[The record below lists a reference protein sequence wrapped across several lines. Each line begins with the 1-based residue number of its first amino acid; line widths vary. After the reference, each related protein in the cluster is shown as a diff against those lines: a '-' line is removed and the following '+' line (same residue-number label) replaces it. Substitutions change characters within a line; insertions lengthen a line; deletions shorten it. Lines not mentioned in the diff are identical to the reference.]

1 MSYKI
6 SEAAK
11 VEPSNGVVRLM
22 RQELGVSA
30 FGINELELPPNAE
43 GPEHD
48 HSADGQEE
56 VYVVVR
62 GGGTIRLDRADA
74 ELAAG
79 NWVFLSPDQ
88 KRQIVAGPD
97 GIAWIG
103 VGCQPG
109 AYQAPELGQG

>member
-1 MSYKI
+1 MSYEI
-6 SEAAK
+6 AEAAK

-30 FGINELELPPNAE
+30 FGINELELPPGTE

-48 HSADGQEE
+48 HSSDGQEE

-62 GGGTIRLDRADA
+62 GSGTIRLDHA
-74 ELAAG
+74 EEQIG
-79 NWVFLSPDQ
+79 PGRWIFLSPDQ
-88 KRQIVAGPD
+88 KRQMVAGPH
-97 GIAWIG
+97 GLAWIG

-109 AYQAPELGQG
+109 AYQPPQLSEG